1 MSQQFL
7 FGPQAPLKMLQ
18 PSPPM
23 SYLLLKWYGCL
34 LALNFTDF
42 LEMYDPWPHLFV
54 EMLFF
59 FGFCGNEFPCFPL
72 LPGQFSLVLYSNENC
87 CISSVYQYR
96 PFSHPIG
103 YTRVLSSLI
112 YQLPTLGAVAPKYSS
127 PVWKSFWRWT
137 QQRNSHFLDIA
148 NEYFTGN
155 INSTPKLNSVFS
167 SPKWYFLLS
176 SLSQPKRSPP
186 SRLSGQKPVCHVFVY
201 FSLSYPNTQQSLLIL
216 SSNNFCLS
224 LLFSIPLSVHCIQ
237 ISIYH
242 HL

>member
-1 MSQQFL
+1 MTPDPICSLKCSFSLVSVVMSSPVFL
-7 FGPQAPLKMLQ
+7 
-18 PSPPM
+18 
-23 SYLLLKWYGCL
+23 Y
-34 LALNFTDF
+34 
-42 LEMYDPWPHLFV
+42 
-54 EMLFF
+54 
-59 FGFCGNEFPCFPL
+59 

-96 PFSHPIG
+96 PLSHPIC
-103 YTRVLSSLI
+103 YTRVLNSLV

-137 QQRNSHFLDIA
+137 QQRNSHFLDIS

-167 SPKWYFLLS
+167 SPKWYFLTLS
-176 SLSQPKRSPP
+176 AKEITTFQVVRTETCVSPFC
-186 SRLSGQKPVCHVFVY
+186 LL
-201 FSLSYPNTQQSLLIL
+201 LSYPNTQQSLLIL

-224 LLFSIPLSVHCIQ
+224 LLFSIPLSVHYIQ

-242 HL
+242 YL